1 MSNLDEKKQA
11 LNKKVS
17 SLIENTVSDT
27 YSDIHDIFTAK
38 IELAKLELTE
48 QLADILAKIIILIVL
63 LIAGLYLVSALA
75 IFIGDISGYSWL
87 GYLLISL
94 VIFIVSISLLHF
106 KPEYLTDKIQQ
117 FIYRDQNS

>member
-94 VIFIVSISLLHF
+94 VIFIASITLLHF